1 MTKNGGTKLSS
12 QFTVCD
18 RRKLRFIK
26 EQKAGGLLSSLG
38 TKIKI
43 LSKLDIARDIYF
55 KGKK

>member
-1 MTKNGGTKLSS
+1 MTKNEGTKLSS

-26 EQKAGGLLSSLG
+26 EQKAGELLSSLG

-43 LSKLDIARDIYF
+43 LSKLDIARDI
-55 KGKK
+55 